1 MLVTFRSSATES
13 ITMFKDAAVEL
24 LRLMGAT
31 GKIPGGLNA
40 EDVPA
45 ALQSLESAIERLKIA
60 THADTPARPADNEDW
75 AADEDKEL
83 EQREPPVALT
93 ARAVPLISM
102 MRRAAAAKKE
112 LVWEEGAR

>member
-1 MLVTFRSSATES
+1 MLVTFRSPATES

-31 GKIPGGLNA
+31 GRVPGGLNA
-40 EDVPA
+40 ADVPA
-45 ALQSLESAIERLKIA
+45 ALQSLESAIDRLKIA

-83 EQREPPVALT
+83 EERQPPVAIT
-93 ARAVPLISM
+93 ARAVPLISLL
-102 MRRAAAAKKE
+102 RRAAAANKE
-112 LVWEEGAR
+112 VVWQEGA

>member
-31 GKIPGGLNA
+31 GRIPGGLNA

-45 ALQSLESAIERLKIA
+45 ALQSLESAVERLKAA
-60 THADTPARPADNEDW
+60 THAQTPARPADNEDS
-75 AADEDKEL
+75 ATDEDDDAKD
-83 EQREPPVALT
+83 RDPPVAIT
-93 ARAVPLISM
+93 TRAVPLLSLLK
-102 MRRAAAAKKE
+102 RAAAANAE
-112 LVWEEGAR
+112 VVWEGK